1 MLGTQ
6 TLKGTKTNYLV
17 KVALLS
23 AVAAVIMFLEFIV
36 PMMPV
41 FLKMDLSE
49 IPVLVGTFAL
59 GPIAGVTIELI
70 KNLIHLP
77 STSTA
82 GIGEIANFVVGI
94 AFVIPAGIIYRN
106 QKNRNGAILGM
117 IVGII
122 SMTTVAAVL
131 NYFVFIPLY
140 QTALHWPL
148 EAIIDLGAKGNP
160 AIVDLKSLIILG
172 IIPFNL
178 LKGIIISVV
187 TLLIYKKLSPILR
200 NK

>member
-17 KVALLS
+17 KIALLS

>member
-1 MLGTQ
+1 VLGTQ

-17 KVALLS
+17 KIALLS